1 MTESSSYDV
10 STDLGKVRLLL
21 NDIAAPWVFT
31 DADVQA
37 FLDLEGGSVKRAAAQ
52 AIDSQATNE
61 ALAAKVIRDADGKS
75 TDGAKLADA
84 MRKHAEALRA
94 QADVEDAA
102 DGFFE
107 IVPGAPTCGRP
118 PELTEWPIL

>member
-1 MTESSSYDV
+1 MTDSTYDV
-10 STDLGKVRLLL
+10 TTDVGKVRLLL
-21 NDIAAPWVFT
+21 NDIATPWVFT

-61 ALAAKVIRDADGKS
+61 ALASKVIRDADGKS

-84 MRKHAEALRA
+84 MRRHAAALRA
-94 QADVEDAA
+94 QADVEDDAA
-102 DGFFE
+102 DSYFDL
-107 IVPGAPTCGRP
+107 VPGVDSCRR
-118 PELTEWPIL
+118 PELTEWPVL